1 MSNEKRVRISFTESL
16 RFPEEGSSSQGKS
29 GPKLRPKGVGD
40 GQQVDIPVPP
50 RNCLSE
56 GETQEDTESARMDV
70 CAQATRELDR
80 QIRPTISSCD
90 GEGNI
95 VPKFLISHCQEKP
108 LVRLQVPVPETDTG
122 RRGENPKVSGRTL
135 VKELG
140 KMTP

>member
-1 MSNEKRVRISFTESL
+1 MN
-16 RFPEEGSSSQGKS
+16 
-29 GPKLRPKGVGD
+29 D
-40 GQQVDIPVPP
+40 
-50 RNCLSE
+50 
-56 GETQEDTESARMDV
+56 GETQEDRESARMDV
-70 CAQATRELDR
+70 CAQAVRELDR

-90 GEGNI
+90 GEGNV

-108 LVRLQVPVPETDTG
+108 LVRSQVPVPETDTG